1 MHGCPSF
8 NRHAPAELQVFV
20 TAGQELGSSA
30 LVTIVQVPG
39 VAPLHVIQTLAA
51 PHVVPQ
57 QTLSTHM
64 LLWHV
69 PPPTQG
75 WPLADLQVPPPSQTP
90 VPEQVVIA
98 LLSGIPAAMF
108 AHMPIDP
115 ATLHAI
121 HVAVQADVQQ

>member
-1 MHGCPSF
+1 MHGCPGF

-57 QTLSTHM
+57 QTLSTQR

-69 PPPTQG
+69 PPPPHG
-75 WPLADLQVPPPSQTP
+75 WPFTALQAPPLHTFMPMHVFGMTVSGEPSAMFPQVPGVIPS
-90 VPEQVVIA
+90 
-98 LLSGIPAAMF
+98 
-108 AHMPIDP
+108 AHD
-115 ATLHAI
+115 
-121 HVAVQADVQQ
+121 